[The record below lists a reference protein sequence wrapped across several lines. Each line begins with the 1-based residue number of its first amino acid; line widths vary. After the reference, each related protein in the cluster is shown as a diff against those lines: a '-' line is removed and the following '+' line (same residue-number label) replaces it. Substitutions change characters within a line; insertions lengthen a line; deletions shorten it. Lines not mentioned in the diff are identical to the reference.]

1 MNPPHPLSAHAYV
14 VKLGPLT
21 DCEAGRLQGRVEHV
35 LSGRRHDFASA
46 QALIDILLQEE
57 REVARGS
64 PPAAASPEREP

>member
-1 MNPPHPLSAHAYV
+1 MNHPHSSSAHAYV

-21 DCEAGRLQGRVEHV
+21 ECDAGRLQGRVEHV

-46 QALIDILLQEE
+46 QALIEILLHEE

-64 PPAAASPEREP
+64 PPPDHEA